1 MQRLNSPKIRR
12 YEPDDLGDVLVLAQ
26 KYASWD
32 MTSTRTDIEGFHAT
46 EPDLFLVA
54 EKGGR
59 IAGFIYGKESMYPD
73 EVLRKRGATKA
84 ASIEILVVT
93 EGQRRKGIG
102 TALLSCLLGVFKGKG
117 IDYVSLAVPAEEM
130 SAKRLYDKM
139 GFETRA
145 FFMSKRLTK

>member
-1 MQRLNSPKIRR
+1 MNPITIRR
-12 YEPDDLGDVLVLAQ
+12 YEPKDVDEVIVLAQ

-32 MTSTRTDIEGFHAT
+32 ITSTRTDIEGFHAT

-73 EVLRKRGATKA
+73 EVLRKRGATKP
-84 ASIEILVVT
+84 ASIEILAVT
-93 EGQRRKGIG
+93 EDQRRKGIG
-102 TALLSCLLGVFKGKG
+102 TSLVNSLLDVLRGKG
-117 IDYVSLAVPAEEM
+117 VDYVSLAVPAEET

-145 FFMSKRLTK
+145 FFMSKRLRK